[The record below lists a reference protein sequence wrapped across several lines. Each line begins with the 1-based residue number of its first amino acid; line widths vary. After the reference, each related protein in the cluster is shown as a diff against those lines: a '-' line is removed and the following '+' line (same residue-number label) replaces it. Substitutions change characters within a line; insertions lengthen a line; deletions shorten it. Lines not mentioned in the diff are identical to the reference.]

1 MFSSE
6 SIKFKKN
13 DVNLQNSLSFRV
25 GHHPQDRKKKIIKEW
40 SKTTSANSNGGTPN
54 PAEASAAATA
64 AAAAAAARGFVDF
77 GYDGNPIHYP
87 YAYPDVSLVHSWHHH
102 SSLHHQHQHQ
112 MAPPGISYFYFEC
125 EASKF

>member
-1 MFSSE
+1 MNPELGVVSRALILFGV
-6 SIKFKKN
+6 
-13 DVNLQNSLSFRV
+13 DVVVLQVDVRAV
-25 GHHPQDRKKKIIKEW
+25 GDVVLGPPL
-40 SKTTSANSNGGTPN
+40 GGVEAGGL
-54 PAEASAAATA
+54 PAV

-112 MAPPGISYFYFEC
+112 MAPPGISNFVL
-125 EASKF
+125 